1 MLCTVVRT
9 YSFVDRFAAG
19 LDNTFYEQPA
29 TCRTDAPADTQ
40 RGHWADASLGDG
52 EILQQIAKTKSRSA
66 LFYGARLVPVKQLLL
81 ALLRAR

>member
-40 RGHWADASLGDG
+40 RGHWADASF
-52 EILQQIAKTKSRSA
+52 R
-66 LFYGARLVPVKQLLL
+66 
-81 ALLRAR
+81 